1 MKNKTLLI
9 SLFFGVMTTGTFI
22 NCGEKEPTKLA
33 DPAMNLA
40 DIDTTVNP
48 GQDFDAYANNGW
60 KKLNPL
66 PADRARFGSF
76 DKLAEVAEKQLNE
89 LVKETASTKNEKGS
103 IADKTA
109 TLFNLGMDTIKIK
122 QQGITPLVPYFAEI
136 DKLATMDDVEIEIGK
151 FHTYGFSPLFGF
163 GGSADAKNSSMVI
176 AQLAQSGIGMP
187 DRDYYVKDDD
197 RSKDLRAKYLIYVEK
212 IFKLLG
218 DDEAT
223 AKKNTETIMNMET
236 RLAKAS
242 MTRLEQRDPN
252 KTYNKTTTK
261 GLIEQ
266 SPAFNWNRYFVS
278 QGVGDPGEINL
289 NQPLFIA
296 EVSAMIKEVPVADW
310 KVYLRWNL
318 INGTASYLSDD
329 FVNTEFDFYVKAM
342 TGTEQMRPRW
352 KRVLGVTSGALS
364 EAIGQLYVA
373 KYFPAE
379 AKERMVKLVENL
391 RISLGERIKN
401 LDWMGA
407 DTKIKALEKLN
418 AINVKIGYPDKWR
431 DYSGLEI
438 SDDSYVGNVIRS
450 NKFETA
456 FNYAKINKPVD
467 KMQWFM
473 SPQTVNAYYAPDMN
487 EIVFPAAILQPPFFF
502 LKGDDAVNYGAIG
515 VVIGHEMTHGFDDE
529 GRKFDKV
536 GNLTDWWTAED
547 SKLFDARTKVLVDQF
562 SSYVVIDSIH
572 ADGKLCLGENI
583 ADFGG
588 LNISYQAFKLANKET
603 KNIDGFT
610 PDQRFYLAYAHV
622 WAQNIRDKEILRRTK
637 QDPHSLGKLRVIG
650 PLKNIPEFYT
660 AFNIKPGQPMYLDEA
675 QRAKIW

>member
-1 MKNKTLLI
+1 MKKKSVLI
-9 SLFFGVMTTGTFI
+9 SLVLCAMTTGTFI
-22 NCGEKEPTKLA
+22 ACSDQNQKPAEPAINVADMDTKA
-33 DPAMNLA
+33 D
-40 DIDTTVNP
+40 P

-66 PADRARFGSF
+66 PADRARFGTF

-89 LVKETASTKNEKGS
+89 LVKETAATKNQPGS

-109 TLFNLGMDTIKIK
+109 TLFNLGMDTVKIGK
-122 QQGITPLVPYFAEI
+122 QGITTLKPYFEEVE
-136 DKLATMDDVEIEIGK
+136 KLATMDDVEIEIAK

-163 GGSADAKNSSMVI
+163 YGSTDAKNSSMVI
-176 AQLAQSGIGMP
+176 AQLTQAGIGMP
-187 DRDYYVKDDD
+187 DRDYYLNDDE
-197 RSKDLRAKYLIYVEK
+197 RSKDLRAKYLVYVEK
-212 IFKLLG
+212 MFKLIG
-218 DDEAT
+218 DDDAT
-223 AKKNTETIMNMET
+223 AKKNTETVMSLET

-261 GLIEQ
+261 GLIEL
-266 SPAFNWNRYFVS
+266 SPSFNWNRYFVS

-289 NQPLFIA
+289 NQPLFVA
-296 EVSAMIKEVPVADW
+296 EVSKMIKEIPVADW

-318 INGTASYLSDD
+318 INETAAYLSDD
-329 FVNTEFDFYVKAM
+329 FVNTRFDFYGRAM
-342 TGTEQMRPRW
+342 SGTEKMRPRW
-352 KRVLGVTSGALS
+352 KRVLGVTSEALS

-379 AKERMVKLVENL
+379 AKERMLKLVANL
-391 RISLGERIKN
+391 RTSLRERIKN

-407 DTKIKALEKLN
+407 DTKLKALEKLN

-438 SDDSYVGNVIRS
+438 ANDSYVENVIRS

-456 FNYAKINKPVD
+456 FNHAKINKPVD
-467 KMQWFM
+467 KSQWFM

-515 VVIGHEMTHGFDDE
+515 VVIGHEMSHGFDDE
-529 GRKFDKV
+529 GRKYDKV

-547 SKLFDARTKVLVDQF
+547 SKLFDAKTKVLADQF
-562 SSYVVIDSIH
+562 SSFVVIDSIH
-572 ADGKLCLGENI
+572 ADGKLSLGENI
-583 ADFGG
+583 ADLGG

-603 KNIDGFT
+603 EKIDGFT

-637 QDPHSLGKLRVIG
+637 EDPHSLGKYRVIG
-650 PLKNIPEFYT
+650 PLRNIPEFYA
-660 AFNIKPGQPMYLDEA
+660 AFNIKPGQPMFLDEA
-675 QRAKIW
+675 LRAKIW